1 MRFTI
6 FFVLLLTIIIP
17 ARAQTVMVDS
27 ILPSTTDNT
36 INEFNLRHYIFRSDG
51 PAKNTL
57 VVFIPG
63 TFRQPNNYLY
73 VMNQIA
79 LQGYHVIGLGYKYD
93 PAVNPLCRPTDDV
106 TCHWR
111 ARMETIDGTD
121 RHSGVSVNAANS
133 ILNRLLK
140 ALQFFANRYPTGGW
154 SQYYS
159 GSQLQWN
166 KIIVSGHSQ
175 GASLAGIMGKE
186 FAVKRVVMF
195 SVMDFLDSGNIPDWV
210 NNTNNHEK
218 FYAFFHPKDEQ
229 VPFMRAQIGWDKLG
243 MTQHGSMMSG
253 DCNVYPFGNTHILYT
268 TYVPSTSLVDKYH
281 NGTTLDI
288 YINNE
293 TAYKTILSEAIRYLY
308 KE

>member
-1 MRFTI
+1 MRFKILFALILISTS
-6 FFVLLLTIIIP
+6 VS
-17 ARAQTVMVDS
+17 AQTLSVDS
-27 ILPSTTDNT
+27 VQPSTTDVA
-36 INEFNLRHYIFRSDG
+36 INEYNFRHYVYRSSG
-51 PAKNTL
+51 PAKNEL

-73 VMNQIA
+73 MMEQIA
-79 LQGYHVIGLGYKYD
+79 LLGYHVIGIGYKYD
-93 PAVNPLCRPTDDV
+93 PAVNPLCRTTGDV

-121 RHSGVSVNAANS
+121 RHPGVSVNAANS

-140 ALQFFANRYPTGGW
+140 ALQFFANKYPTGGW
-154 SQYYS
+154 GQYFS

-186 FAVKRVVMF
+186 FPVKKVVMW
-195 SVMDFLDSGNIPDWV
+195 SVMDYLNNGSIPDWV
-210 NNTNNHEK
+210 NNTNNHDK
-218 FYAFFHPKDEQ
+218 FYAFIHPKDEQ

-243 MTQHGSMMSG
+243 MTQHGSMVAA
-253 DCNVYPFGNTHILYT
+253 DCNVYPFNNTHILYT
-268 TYVPSTSLVDKYH
+268 SYVPSTALVDKYH

-288 YINNE
+288 YIQGE
-293 TAYKTILSEAIRYLY
+293 TAYKAILAEAIRYLY